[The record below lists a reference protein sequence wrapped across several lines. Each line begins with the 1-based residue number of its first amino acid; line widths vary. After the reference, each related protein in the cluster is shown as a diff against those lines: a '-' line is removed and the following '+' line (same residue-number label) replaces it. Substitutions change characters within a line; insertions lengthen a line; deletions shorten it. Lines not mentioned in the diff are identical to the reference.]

1 MPATT
6 YRSADFMDAAHRL
19 GADVVVGSDLP
30 QILETFSDGRTVTL
44 DFDHP
49 ERAVEQ
55 IRSVPAFDA
64 IVPVDEEG
72 TLLAA
77 TLANALKLPHN
88 SIASVEAAR
97 NKAVSRRLF
106 LDAGLPCRASRSWR
120 WTRIPNRP
128 PRASASPAWS
138 NPSCSRRARA

>member
-1 MPATT
+1 MAANVKRLLLLMPATT

-19 GADVVVGSDLP
+19 GADVVVGSNLP
-30 QILETFSDGRTVTL
+30 QILETFSEGRTVTL

-55 IRSVPAFDA
+55 IHSAPAFDA

-77 TLANALKLPHN
+77 TLAASLKLPHAQTCSWLPTN
-88 SIASVEAAR
+88 IAWMR
-97 NKAVSRRLF
+97 F
-106 LDAGLPCRASRSWR
+106 C
-120 WTRIPNRP
+120 
-128 PRASASPAWS
+128 
-138 NPSCSRRARA
+138 